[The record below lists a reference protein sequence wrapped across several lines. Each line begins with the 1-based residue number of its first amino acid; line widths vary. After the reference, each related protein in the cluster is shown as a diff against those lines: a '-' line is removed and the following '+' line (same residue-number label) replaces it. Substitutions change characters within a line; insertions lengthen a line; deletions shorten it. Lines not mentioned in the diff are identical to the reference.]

1 MKENS
6 SNAIVVDENDNVGLA
21 IKDLKAGESVTLITG
36 ENKRTLTLKDDILF
50 LHKFAI
56 KDIKAGEKIMKY
68 GQVVGS
74 AMQDITIGEHVDT
87 DNIKSLRG
95 QFSKKRVPRKT
106 E

>member
-1 MKENS
+1 VKENS
-6 SNAIVVDENDNVGLA
+6 SGAIVIDENDNVGLA

-36 ENKRTLTLKDDILF
+36 DNKRTLTLKDDILF

-56 KDIKAGEKIMKY
+56 TAIKAGDKITKY
-68 GQVVGS
+68 GQIIGS
-74 AMQDITIGEHVDT
+74 ATQDISVGEHVDT

-95 QFSKKRVPRKT
+95 QFSKKRTAKKT